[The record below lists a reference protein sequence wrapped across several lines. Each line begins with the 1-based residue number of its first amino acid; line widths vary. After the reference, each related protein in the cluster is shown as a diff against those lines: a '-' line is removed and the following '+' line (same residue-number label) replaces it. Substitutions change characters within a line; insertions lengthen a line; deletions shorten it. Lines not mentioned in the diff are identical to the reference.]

1 MTTCRSADGQPTGLI
16 AGIQRRPVFMWC
28 CKLDIGSHHACWLLL
43 QDLFIIASALTA
55 TSTTATRTTKPR
67 HLFFDRP
74 GRREAGGHSISR
86 IFRRLSPFPFARLPV
101 ESSDLAL
108 DHFVAPF
115 VACHDEGSEIAA
127 AEAKRAK
134 RHHNDDLQPQLAH
147 DPSLIAPHPC

>member
-1 MTTCRSADGQPTGLI
+1 MTACAVRQTGSHGLI
-16 AGIQRRPVFMWC
+16 AGIQMRPVFMWC
-28 CKLDIGSHHACWLLL
+28 CKLDIGAHHACWLLL

-101 ESSDLAL
+101 ESS
-108 DHFVAPF
+108 
-115 VACHDEGSEIAA
+115 
-127 AEAKRAK
+127 
-134 RHHNDDLQPQLAH
+134 
-147 DPSLIAPHPC
+147 